1 MVPFLFYNANQFI
14 LFYINHVCFV
24 GCALAEYLE
33 HLKKVISVP
42 FQAIVQF
49 AIYFPCAVGSGIAAG
64 NVF

>member
-1 MVPFLFYNANQFI
+1 MVPFLFYDANEFV
-14 LFYINHVCFV
+14 LFYINHVSFV
-24 GCALAEYLE
+24 GCALPEYLE

-49 AIYFPCAVGSGIAAG
+49 AIYFPCVIGSRITAG